1 MAADRQVPS
10 YRTHELA
17 AQRTRYAALIPVIN
31 EGQRLLDQL
40 RRMEFLGRQGDIL
53 IGDGG
58 TQVSSGDP
66 AVMQSFPVRALL
78 VKTGPGKLSAQLR
91 MLLDYALGEDYEGFV
106 LLDGNG
112 KDGVEAIPSFFAA
125 LDEGFDYVQG
135 SR

>member
-1 MAADRQVPS
+1 
-10 YRTHELA
+10 
-17 AQRTRYAALIPVIN
+17 
-31 EGQRLLDQL
+31 
-40 RRMEFLGRQGDIL
+40 
-53 IGDGG
+53 
-58 TQVSSGDP
+58 
-66 AVMQSFPVRALL
+66 
-78 VKTGPGKLSAQLR
+78 